1 MRAFAVATRWAMRNG
16 MPMEIA
22 DRTKEDSDK
31 LQCIAELVDKRG
43 LTFILKKNNR

>member
-22 DRTKEDSDK
+22 DWTKEDSDK
-31 LQCIAELVDKRG
+31 LQCIAELVDKRDRKRYE
-43 LTFILKKNNR
+43 TAR